1 MPFTYLELKLVECL
15 SIILSFFQLC
25 LLICHCGP
33 FMEDVRFSYQGQGC
47 IYWFVLS
54 GIFFWFKCSLKVGKE
69 KKNVD
74 QPSVD

>member
-1 MPFTYLELKLVECL
+1 
-15 SIILSFFQLC
+15 
-25 LLICHCGP
+25 
-33 FMEDVRFSYQGQGC
+33 MEDVRFSYQGQGC

-69 KKNVD
+69 EKNVD